1 MHGVRRIAKPEL
13 TSRRRSVKNAKGRE
27 AAIHPPVAACHTSP
41 TLSNLHKLSL
51 TLVSASVSI
60 RVFAG
65 TAECVAWSEEI
76 QPVQRIA
83 NSIPVVLFDLLP
95 KRVSA
100 VIFVGN

>member
-1 MHGVRRIAKPEL
+1 M
-13 TSRRRSVKNAKGRE
+13 
-27 AAIHPPVAACHTSP
+27 
-41 TLSNLHKLSL
+41 
-51 TLVSASVSI
+51 

-100 VIFVGN
+100 VIFVGNRPLVVGFVLRHRGTMMK